1 MSIVAIRAVLRIA
14 RRNVG
19 RNRWRSLLVGLLV
32 FLPVAAM
39 VGGLAFY
46 RAITPTG
53 EQNATAYMGRADIL
67 VTPVAAG
74 VTQADLRATLPRGSR
89 VEAILW
95 TDGTFAEGSAK
106 VRATLRSFDPNGQG
120 AGILDLSD
128 GRFPSTPSE
137 AAVSRTVL
145 TIAGTELGGT
155 IAAESGQVWT
165 VVGVVESPDR
175 VSARVVLL
183 HPSVAE
189 EAPAG
194 TPGVSWLVGLPEE
207 GDEPLFDEMRFAAT
221 FRWQAASPP
230 GDVTIG
236 MLVFGVLALTETA
249 LVAAAAFTVGMRRR
263 QRELGLLAAAGATG
277 RQLRDVVLAEGVLIG
292 GAAALGGAV
301 FGFLLVVGASPWFD
315 SLVDRRVGPIV
326 FDSTGILLA
335 VGLGVLS
342 AVVAAWLPAR
352 TAARVPVLMA
362 LSGRRPPTSPARRTL
377 FVGLVLAAV
386 ATLLI
391 VVGSATMLANRHSAQ
406 STDPGFFMLLAGA
419 ILGFIG
425 FGAMSPFVV
434 ERLEGISRRM
444 PLSVRIAVRDTARA
458 RTRSAAMVMAMLAS
472 MAFCFAAISYIASY
486 VAIDTQTRAPG
497 LLDDQVIVYG
507 PDAVAALGDMA
518 AAADA
523 LAAAA
528 LPKLV
533 YAEDRSM
540 TPELMPELMYA
551 IGPEPVPVD
560 IDREGG
566 ISCQRCADYAWNVVV
581 ESPELLVALAAEG
594 AAGPLAAGRVV
605 LLLPLPMDVQW
616 VTVVGPAGIEAR
628 PASVVAAGYRQGF
641 LPGAIVSTATAE
653 ELGLVAGTPD
663 GVVLRL
669 RHKINEADIS
679 RIGAAAGAGI
689 VHIEWADG
697 PASRMAGLRTVAVV
711 TSLIIALTV
720 AAIAVALGE
729 SESRPEQRT
738 LLAVGASPRIRR
750 RIAAAR
756 AAVLAVLA
764 SALALPAGLLPIW
777 GVMSG
782 MNSPFVAPIPELA
795 AAMLLLPIVAI
806 GGALL
811 FSRPIPRWSAFR
823 DVAHE

>member
-1 MSIVAIRAVLRIA
+1 MTVVATRALLRIA

-39 VGGLAFY
+39 VGGLTFY
-46 RAITPTG
+46 RTITPTG
-53 EQNATAYMGRADIL
+53 EQRATAYMGRADIL

-74 VTQADLRATLPRGSR
+74 VTQADLRATLPRGSL

-95 TDGTFAEGSAK
+95 ADGTFAEGSAK
-106 VRATLRSFDPNGQG
+106 VRATVRSFDPNGL
-120 AGILDLSD
+120 AEGILRLSD
-128 GRFPSTPSE
+128 GRFPATPYE

-165 VVGVVESPDR
+165 VVGVVESPDL

-183 HPSVAE
+183 HPSVAG

-207 GDEPLFDEMRFAAT
+207 GDEPLFEEMRFAAA

-249 LVAAAAFTVGMRRR
+249 LVAAAALTVGMRRR

-292 GAAALGGAV
+292 GAAALGGAAI
-301 FGFLLVVGASPWFD
+301 GFFMVVGASPLFD
-315 SLVDRRVGPIV
+315 SLVDRRVGSVV

-362 LSGRRPPTSPARRTL
+362 LSGRRPPMSPARRTL

-391 VVGSATMLANRHSAQ
+391 VVGSATMLANRYSAQ
-406 STDPGFFMLLAGA
+406 SSDPGFFMLLAGA

-444 PLSVRIAVRDTARA
+444 PLAVRIALRDTARA
-458 RTRSAAMVMAMLAS
+458 RTRSAAMVTAMLAS
-472 MAFCFAAISYIASY
+472 MAFCFAAISFIASY

-497 LLDDQVIVYG
+497 LLDDHVFVYG
-507 PDAVAALGDMA
+507 PDAVGALAEMA
-518 AAADA
+518 AAADTV
-523 LAAAA
+523 AAAPLA
-528 LPKLV
+528 QLV
-533 YAEDRSM
+533 DPYD
-540 TPELMPELMYA
+540 PEIPREFMYA
-551 IGPEPVPVD
+551 AGPEQIPVD
-560 IDREGG
+560 IGRDGD
-566 ISCQRCADYAWNVVV
+566 ISCQRCAGAAQNVVV
-581 ESPELLVALAAEG
+581 ESPELLVALAAES
-594 AAGPLAAGRVV
+594 AANPLAAHRIV
-605 LLLPLPMDVQW
+605 LLLPAPLDVQW
-616 VTVVGPAGIEAR
+616 VTVVGPTGTQAR
-628 PASVVAAGYRQGF
+628 PATVVVAGYREGF
-641 LPGAIVSTATAE
+641 LPGAIVSAATAE

-663 GVVLRL
+663 SVVLRL
-669 RHKINEADIS
+669 RHKVNEADVS

-689 VHIEWADG
+689 VSIEWAEG
-697 PASRMAGLRTVAVV
+697 PASRLAGVRTVAVV
-711 TSLIIALTV
+711 TALILALTIV
-720 AAIAVALGE
+720 AIAVALGE
-729 SESRPEQRT
+729 SESRPDQRT

-756 AAVLAVLA
+756 AAVLALLA
-764 SALALPAGLLPIW
+764 STLALPAGLLPIW

-782 MNSPFVAPIPELA
+782 MNSPFVVPIPELA

-806 GGALL
+806 AGALL
-811 FSRPIPRWSAFR
+811 LSRSIPQWSAFR